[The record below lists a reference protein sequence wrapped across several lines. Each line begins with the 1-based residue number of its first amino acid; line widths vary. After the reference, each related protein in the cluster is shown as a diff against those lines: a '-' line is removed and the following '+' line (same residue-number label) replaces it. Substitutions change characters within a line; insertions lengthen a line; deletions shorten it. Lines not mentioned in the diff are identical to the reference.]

1 MAPWKTSTAGSARST
16 STNSNRRQACLEAAL
31 RGGFLISPPLP
42 AQTRDIVRH
51 SSLPLHLTSF
61 AMRSLGGVQ
70 LKSKKNEHRCH
81 AISHGLGRKM
91 PRSKPVS
98 AFEFTPDECQH
109 LFIPKTLHRKAHANA
124 KVPNE
129 IAPSLMVSKL
139 YIFQQRDKKQ
149 AADRRLGNKKRA
161 TP

>member
-1 MAPWKTSTAGSARST
+1 
-16 STNSNRRQACLEAAL
+16 
-31 RGGFLISPPLP
+31 
-42 AQTRDIVRH
+42 
-51 SSLPLHLTSF
+51 
-61 AMRSLGGVQ
+61 MRSLGDVQ
-70 LKSKKNEHRCH
+70 FKIEKNEHRRH

-91 PRSKPVS
+91 PHSKPVS

-129 IAPSLMVSKL
+129 ITSSLMVSEL